1 MAPRIFHKL
10 IRKAGCVFLGA
21 VLLLFSFFPPVQA
34 ETDLTA
40 YITGAFQG
48 RALHA
53 AEGNDLLSDADFLR
67 LNAGTGTGDWAAFAM
82 ARYSTVDA
90 AGETVYYYG
99 GGYDAYL
106 AALEEKLAAFYAATG
121 VTSGAKLTEY
131 FRMGLALTALGGD
144 CREIIAAA
152 TLNNPTPLKRQ
163 SIITLDF
170 ALLSLNALAL
180 PVPENAAH
188 TPREYVERIL
198 SLQMADGGWSL
209 TPVPGAQA
217 DEDVTAM
224 TLTAL
229 GPCYRAGDKTVTAAV
244 EKALSML
251 SARQSNNGDF
261 ATYGLANC
269 ESTAQVLTAL
279 TSLGIDPYKDTR
291 FIKKGKTVVD
301 GLLRYRLA
309 DGSFTHAYTRD
320 PENDA
325 AEAGGYNY
333 LATDQ
338 AAYALVSLW
347 RQQQG
352 QNALYDLTP
361 DLKPS
366 FSAFLSRIISAVRA
380 FFTRLAAVFQPLSQT
395 R

>member
-1 MAPRIFHKL
+1 MNTRIFHKR

-21 VLLLFSFFPPVQA
+21 VLLLFTFLPAAQA
-34 ETDLTA
+34 ETDLTG
-40 YITGAFQG
+40 YITGTFAG
-48 RALHA
+48 RAAHA
-53 AEGNDLLSDADFLR
+53 AKGNDLLADADFLR
-67 LNAGTGTGDWAAFAM
+67 LNAGTGTGDWAAFAL

-90 AGETVYYYG
+90 AGKTVYYYG
-99 GGYDAYL
+99 GDYAAYR
-106 AALEEKLAAFYAATG
+106 AALEEKLAEFYNAAG
-121 VTSGAKLTEY
+121 IASGTKLTEY
-131 FRMGLALTALGGD
+131 FRMGLVLTALGGD

-163 SIITLDF
+163 SIITLDY
-170 ALLSLNALAL
+170 ALLSMSALAL
-180 PVPENAAH
+180 KTPENASH
-188 TPREYVERIL
+188 TPQEYVERIL

-209 TPVPGAQA
+209 TSMLGGGA
-217 DEDVTAM
+217 DVDVTAM
-224 TLTAL
+224 TLSAL
-229 GPCYRAGDKTVTAAV
+229 GPYYRAGDQAVTAAV
-244 EKALSML
+244 DRALALL
-251 SARQSNNGDF
+251 SARQSGSGDY
-261 ATYGLANC
+261 ATYGLMNC

-279 TSLGIDPYKDTR
+279 TALGIDPYKDAR
-291 FIKKGKTVVD
+291 FIKNGKTVVD

-361 DLKPS
+361 DLGPS
-366 FSAFLSRIISAVRA
+366 FSAFLSRLISAVRA
-380 FFTRLAAVFQPLSQT
+380 FFTRLAALFRPLSQT